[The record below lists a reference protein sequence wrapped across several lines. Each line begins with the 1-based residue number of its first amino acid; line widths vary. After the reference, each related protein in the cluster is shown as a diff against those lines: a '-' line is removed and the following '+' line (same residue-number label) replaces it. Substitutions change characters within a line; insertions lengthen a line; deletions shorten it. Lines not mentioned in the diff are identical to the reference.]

1 MSTIAK
7 FKNMVFCEHLC
18 VVSQLLSQFLA
29 SLHEPSGLFVCEQ
42 KLFQNVFSDLYSTS
56 KITYVEN
63 GTSCVTT
70 LSPHVQN
77 LKNMSSQHR
86 LWSGVTCNPPEKMQ
100 TSFEKLV
107 TKTAVLELSF
117 ENSSSK
123 LQFWSCVFK
132 TRRQNCSFIVEFSK
146 LVGKTAVLMT
156 SFEKCHQKKIPSSF
170 AKLVTKTAVLE
181 LSFENSSSKLQFWWR
196 VLKSFS
202 IFVRTHCRVFPLSE
216 HHF

>member
-1 MSTIAK
+1 MSTIVK

-18 VVSQLLSQFLA
+18 VVSQVLSQFLA
-29 SLHEPSGLFVCEQ
+29 SLHEPSGLFVWEQ

-63 GTSCVTT
+63 GTWCVTT

-77 LKNMSSQHR
+77 LK
-86 LWSGVTCNPPEKMQ
+86 TCPHNIGCEVGSRATHQK
-100 TSFEKLV
+100 KCRR
-107 TKTAVLELSF
+107 VLK
-117 ENSSSK
+117 NSSPK
-123 LQFWSCVFK
+123 LQFWSWVLK
-132 TRRQNCSFIVEFSK
+132 TRRQNCSFGVEFW
-146 LVGKTAVLMT
+146 
-156 SFEKCHQKKIPSSF
+156 
-170 AKLVTKTAVLE
+170 KLVTKTAVLE